1 MKRKKKE
8 EKMSDVVQFARVILA
23 EINRKASEINKKNP
37 GDVQFEI
44 IALIQELAR
53 LETVLDP
60 DS

>member
-37 GDVQFEI
+37 GYEQFEI